1 MIAANTMDEPVL
13 VVILLVPLLALA
25 ACFMEWTLAPLIAAA
40 STSTTHGRFMLTDL
54 LWLVVQLQIA
64 MALVARAYP
73 PGAPNAARVWGLVAL
88 CLPVIAFWFA
98 SLQAVSQAG
107 IEQPL
112 KRAAVFVIVLPGS
125 IATFI
130 GVPALA
136 GLLIV
141 SLLAMLVGSHS
152 NSHEITFTAT
162 QIILGLACA
171 VVVRNVATWSVA
183 KPLPASKL

>member
-1 MIAANTMDEPVL
+1 MEEPVL
-13 VVILLVPLLALA
+13 FVILLVPLLALA
-25 ACFMEWTLAPLIAAA
+25 ACIMEWTLAPLIAAA
-40 STSTTHGRFMLTDL
+40 RISTTQRRFMLTDL
-54 LWLVVQLQIA
+54 LWLVVQLQLV
-64 MALVARAYP
+64 MALVAWAYP
-73 PGAPNAARVWGLVAL
+73 PDAPNAARVWGLVAL

-130 GVPALA
+130 GVPCLL

-141 SLLAMLVGSHS
+141 TLMAIGFGPHSDPRELHAVGL
-152 NSHEITFTAT
+152 
-162 QIILGLACA
+162 QLMLGLAGA
-171 VVVRNVATWSVA
+171 VAVRMIAAWSVA
-183 KPLPASKL
+183 TPVAAGEH